1 MSNQKN
7 PSNNINNVCV
17 FAGSSLGN
25 KEIYKQSAQL
35 LAKEI
40 VTNGYSIV
48 FGGGSNGLMGV
59 LADSAIQHDGY
70 IIGIITEQ
78 LNDIEVGHPGLNEMV
93 IVNSMHERKKLMAEK
108 SDAIICLPGGVGT
121 WEEFFESL
129 TWNQLGLQSKP
140 IILLNIENYYS
151 TLKAFVEHAVEEG
164 FLPRSTANELLFVSS
179 VEEAIEEIKNFIP
192 KDKSDWFK
200 RLKE

>member
-7 PSNNINNVCV
+7 PSKNIKNVCV
-17 FAGSSLGN
+17 FAGSSFGN
-25 KEIYKQSAQL
+25 RDIYQQSAQL
-35 LAKEI
+35 LAKQI
-40 VTNGYSIV
+40 VINGYNIV

-59 LADSAIQHDGY
+59 LADSAIEHDGY

-93 IVNSMHERKKLMAEK
+93 IVDTMHERKKLMAEK

-151 TLKAFVEHAVEEG
+151 TLKDFVEHAVHEG
-164 FLPRSTANELLFVSS
+164 FLPRSTSNELIFANSID
-179 VEEAIEEIKNFIP
+179 EAMDLVDNFIP
-192 KDKSDWFK
+192 QDKSKWFE
-200 RLKE
+200 RLKK